1 MAIDETSFQA
11 LNSLYLRKMGGVET
25 IAVCSGLDQQAVRPI
40 LDRALIDDLV
50 IDLGAEYVLS
60 DNGRKVILVF
70 YNETYDNLRKASKVR
85 EWYEQFEILN
95 SEFLKLISKWQA
107 SGMERRILSQL
118 LRVVE
123 RHIAAIGR
131 IVESIPRYRVY
142 ADRFTNAMERVDLGD
157 TSFVTNPLADSIHN
171 IWFEF
176 HEDILAVIGRPRDT
190 VDG

>member
-1 MAIDETSFQA
+1 MAIDEITFRA
-11 LNSLYLRKMGGVET
+11 LNSLYLRKMGGVEA

-40 LDRALIDDLV
+40 LARALTDDLV

-70 YNETYDNLRKASKVR
+70 YDETYDNLRKGSKVLD
-85 EWYEQFEILN
+85 WYEQFEVLN

-107 SGMERRILSQL
+107 SGMEKRTLSQL

-123 RHIAAIGR
+123 RHIAGLGR
-131 IVESIPRYRVY
+131 IEESIPRYRVY
-142 ADRFTNAMERVDLGD
+142 ADRFTNAMELVDLGD

>member
-1 MAIDETSFQA
+1 MAIDETSFRA

-25 IAVCSGLDQQAVRPI
+25 IAVCSGLDQQAVCPI
-40 LDRALIDDLV
+40 LARALSDDLV

-60 DNGRKVILVF
+60 DNGRKVILA
-70 YNETYDNLRKASKVR
+70 YYDEIYDMLRKASKVR
-85 EWYEQFEILN
+85 DWYEQFEVLN
-95 SEFLKLISKWQA
+95 SEFLNLISKWQA

-123 RHIAAIGR
+123 RHIAGIGR
-131 IVESIPRYRVY
+131 IEESIPRYRVY

-157 TSFVTNPLADSIHN
+157 VSFVTNPLADSIHN

-190 VDG
+190 VDS